1 MNHPQT
7 DGVVDMPDL
16 TYVAKGKA
24 IFINGHITPPVY
36 SFLSTLPGH
45 KKFTDYG
52 AMFAAT
58 RSHLEMFRKVFGDVE
73 IQDKDG
79 TLADIIRPIP
89 PIITHERIT
98 KPKVTPF
105 AHQAR
110 ALNIGLSRDKFAF
123 FYEMGT
129 GKSAIMLNL
138 CAELFMRREIDRAI
152 IITTKR
158 VVPQIVEEQYLIH
171 FPDNVPC
178 KIAPFPSTK
187 ANRLFKYPEHS
198 LLIAVAGY
206 GALQSK
212 KQTEELILFAKN
224 KKTAILLDESQSV
237 KGYSTLRFENL
248 TKIRPHVCRKYLFS
262 GEPAPLGPVD
272 LFSQFKFLDENILG
286 HASLTSFRNAY
297 CIMGGYEGREIV
309 AYRNL
314 DELTKSIQPH
324 SEYLKIANVIDMPEQ
339 VYNTVKIPPSAEQ
352 RALYNR
358 MEEDF
363 VVAVEQATKELDS
376 VIMTKLAK
384 NAASKFMTLQQIS
397 NGFFYSD
404 AEEDETRGQL
414 VVINDDKAEYVAQEL
429 IERGS
434 KTVVFARFHADLDAL
449 TRAFHKEGIK
459 AVEFSGRKDDAHNE
473 KARLSFINDPT
484 VEVFFAT
491 QASGGTG
498 LNLQVAHRTIYYSNS
513 FSYGDRIQSESRT
526 WRAGQNKTCIYYD
539 LVTFNI
545 DKLILQNLQMKQ
557 DLSKQ
562 LSSMTALKE
571 LANKLRG
578 K

>member
-1 MNHPQT
+1 MS
-7 DGVVDMPDL
+7 DL

-24 IFINGHITPPVY
+24 IFINGHITPPIY

-45 KKFTDYG
+45 KKYTDHG

-58 RSHLEMFRKVFGDVE
+58 RTHLEMFRKVFGDVE

-79 TLADIIRPIP
+79 TLENITKPIP
-89 PIITHERIT
+89 PIVTHDRIT
-98 KPKVTPF
+98 KPKIAPF
-105 AHQAR
+105 SHQAR
-110 ALNIGLSRDKFAF
+110 ALDIGLSRDKYAF
-123 FYEMGT
+123 FYEMGL
-129 GKSAIMLNL
+129 GKTAIILNL
-138 CAELFMRREIDRAI
+138 CAELYVRKEIDRAI
-152 IITTKR
+152 IISTKR
-158 VVPQIVEEQYLIH
+158 VVPQIVDEQFPLH

-178 KIAPFPSTK
+178 KISAFPSTK

-212 KQTEELILFAKN
+212 NQTEELISFAKD
-224 KKTAILLDESQSV
+224 KKTAIFLDECQNV
-237 KGYSTLRFENL
+237 KNYSSKRFESL
-248 TKIRPHVCRKYLFS
+248 WKLRPYLCRKYLFS

-314 DELTKSIQPH
+314 EELTKSIQPH
-324 SEYLKIANVIDMPEQ
+324 SEYLKIDAVLDMPEQ
-339 VYNTVKIPPSAEQ
+339 IYHTVRIPPSTEQ
-352 RALYNR
+352 RSLYDR

-363 VVAVEQATKELDS
+363 VVAVEQATKESDT
-376 VIMTKLAK
+376 VVMTKLAK

-404 AEEDETRGQL
+404 AEEDEQRGQL

-429 IERGS
+429 IERNG

-473 KARLSFINDPT
+473 RARLSFINDPS

-498 LNLQVAHRTIYYSNS
+498 LNLQIAHRTIYYSNS

-562 LSSMTALKE
+562 LSSMTALKA
-571 LANKLRG
+571 LADRLRG